1 MYHMNGIQTRHIQ
14 GFLNSKTDNCSLATL
29 NQHNA
34 QFQKL
39 EKYVNAKYRCDI
51 LYHCDVVLVSGKST
65 GVPIKGAIMPDTFYG

>member
-14 GFLNSKTDNCSLATL
+14 GFMNSKTD

-51 LYHCDVVLVSGKST
+51 LYHCDVVLASGKST
-65 GVPIKGAIMPDTFYG
+65 GEPLKGAIVA